1 MISNGI
7 SFCTSSISAIV
18 LRNVLLHSE
27 RERAEKQQ
35 REDIDAEAEQPDSG
49 ERLHEPGGS
58 GIRTDHQEQGHFRVS
73 LQFFVCLEGC
83 TYENCICAIKIKRL
97 LFD

>member
-1 MISNGI
+1 M
-7 SFCTSSISAIV
+7 SSISLIV
-18 LRNVLLHSE
+18 LMIVCNSE
-27 RERAEKQQ
+27 RERAEEQQ

-73 LQFFVCLEGC
+73 LVWLFR
-83 TYENCICAIKIKRL
+83 RL
-97 LFD
+97 YL

>member
-1 MISNGI
+1 M
-7 SFCTSSISAIV
+7 SSISAIV
-18 LRNVLLHSE
+18 LMTVLFDSE
-27 RERAEKQQ
+27 RERAEEQQ

-49 ERLHEPGGS
+49 ERLHEPGWS

-83 TYENCICAIKIKRL
+83 TYEKYTCAI
-97 LFD
+97 